1 MRSLRLSGGSKSA
14 GGGDSTVVKALE
26 ERLREREVELDSVQ
40 VRLEDLK
47 AMLTARDD
55 QVAQLKSEVHE
66 KDVCIRDAK
75 QQIKALEMRY
85 TESAALSQKYIS
97 EARLSRDEE
106 VGRLEAELE
115 AARKAHSG
123 REEMLEME
131 YRDGLASLENSM
143 DAIKSTNAQLRQEN
157 EVLHSTVK
165 KTEARARD
173 AERETQ
179 RALNR
184 FEAAIKSLEQL
195 EHQYSVL
202 EEDAKE
208 TENLKMQ
215 RILALEQE
223 VEDLRVS
230 KSHALHEA
238 QRDAAKQNQKLEEC
252 LESLERSEKIHR
264 KAELS
269 AAELLHREKTMESKL
284 GHVEALYDK
293 VLSENH
299 ALQDDLGKAHGEIQR
314 LKGSLDG
321 SSSVS
326 KSMQDM
332 LKTYERDNASL
343 VEELNVMR
351 GRIRVAEDENQKK
364 IESID
369 MLRKQGARLEEE
381 IKNKTNAA
389 LAGKTALEKELEV
402 LHDDVRT
409 KEKLWLAEKDSL
421 KREIEVLHAKVE
433 VLSQRSTVK
442 QDVAQHVSGPGQESP
457 EVISLNQGEVEAS
470 ISDEANSISFGDAM
484 NGEKDAG
491 ESASPTPD
499 NFMTPMAS
507 RSKQDLRD
515 QLTALKLSIL
525 DSTSRQSVTRP
536 RVDSGERGYLRS
548 YVPEEE
554 DDDSDTS
561 SLDEEQ
567 SDPLS
572 RARHQVTRAKQY
584 LSRLSAIDT

>member
-1 MRSLRLSGGSKSA
+1 M
-14 GGGDSTVVKALE
+14 
-26 ERLREREVELDSVQ
+26 
-40 VRLEDLK
+40 
-47 AMLTARDD
+47 
-55 QVAQLKSEVHE
+55 
-66 KDVCIRDAK
+66 CIRD
-75 QQIKALEMRY
+75 R
-85 TESAALSQKYIS
+85 
-97 EARLSRDEE
+97 
-106 VGRLEAELE
+106 
-115 AARKAHSG
+115 
-123 REEMLEME
+123 
-131 YRDGLASLENSM
+131 
-143 DAIKSTNAQLRQEN
+143 
-157 EVLHSTVK
+157 
-165 KTEARARD
+165 
-173 AERETQ
+173 
-179 RALNR
+179 NR

-238 QRDAAKQNQKLEEC
+238 QRDAAKLNQKLEEC

-269 AAELLHREKTMESKL
+269 AAEMLHREKTMESKL